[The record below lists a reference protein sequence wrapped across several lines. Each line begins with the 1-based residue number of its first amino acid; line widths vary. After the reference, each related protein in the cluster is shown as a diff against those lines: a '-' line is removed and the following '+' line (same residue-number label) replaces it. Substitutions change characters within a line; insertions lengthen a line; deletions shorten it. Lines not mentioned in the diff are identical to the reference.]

1 MGTMTDARIRAWQT
15 AAGIGPAEGA
25 RAEALDRMS
34 NLAHQLIE
42 VIALERSG
50 IRHGDGNWHGFN
62 PLDKTLVEL
71 HATWLVLHRKPDFE
85 LNDEPHEI
93 PF

>member
-1 MGTMTDARIRAWQT
+1 MRTMTDARIKAWQT
-15 AAGIGPAEGA
+15 AAGIKPAEGA

-34 NLAHQLIE
+34 DLAHQLIE

-50 IRHGDGNWHGFN
+50 IRHGDGRWHDFN
-62 PLDKTLVEL
+62 PVDMTLVEL
-71 HATWLVLHRKPDFE
+71 HATWLVLNRKPDFG
-85 LNDEPHEI
+85 LNHEGNEI

>member
-1 MGTMTDARIRAWQT
+1 VRERKLSKGCPI
-15 AAGIGPAEGA
+15 
-25 RAEALDRMS
+25 ALDRMS

-50 IRHGDGNWHGFN
+50 IRHGDGHWHGFN
-62 PLDKTLVEL
+62 PVDMMLVEL
-71 HATWLVLHRKPDFE
+71 HATWLVLNRKPDFGLDNE
-85 LNDEPHEI
+85 REI

>member
-50 IRHGDGNWHGFN
+50 I
-62 PLDKTLVEL
+62 P
-71 HATWLVLHRKPDFE
+71 
-85 LNDEPHEI
+85 
-93 PF
+93 